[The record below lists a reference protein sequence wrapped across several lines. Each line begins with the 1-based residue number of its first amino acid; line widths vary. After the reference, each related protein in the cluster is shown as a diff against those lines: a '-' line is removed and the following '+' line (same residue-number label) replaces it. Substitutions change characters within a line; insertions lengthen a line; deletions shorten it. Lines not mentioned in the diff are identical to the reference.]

1 VAQLS
6 IHNLQVQR
14 LLPVNLEVLAS
25 QCITLSG
32 PSGCGKTRLLR
43 AIADLDPHQGEVRLN
58 RIAQRDIP
66 APQWR
71 RRVGYLPA
79 EAAWWRERVG
89 DHFLNPDP
97 KRFETL
103 GFTLEWLEREVSRL
117 STGERQR
124 LALLRL
130 LGNEPEVLLLDE
142 PTANLDQASARR
154 VEQLIDDYRQIRQ
167 AAVIWVTHDEQQHKN
182 SAHHY
187 CFKDGKLELHA
198 WS

>member
-1 VAQLS
+1 MSRLS

-14 LLPVNLEVLAS
+14 LSPINLEILDG

-43 AIADLDPHQGEVRLN
+43 AIADLDPHQGEIRLDGTM
-58 RIAQRDIP
+58 QREIP

-79 EAAWWRERVG
+79 ESGWWGERVV
-89 DHFLNPDP
+89 DHFQHPEP
-97 KRFETL
+97 ESFEAL

-130 LGNEPEVLLLDE
+130 LSHAPEVLLLDE
-142 PTANLDQASARR
+142 PTANLDQANARR
-154 VEQLIDDYRQIRQ
+154 VEQLIHDYRRRRQ
-167 AAVIWVTHDEQQHKN
+167 AAVLWVTHDDMQHKN
-182 SAHHY
+182 STHHY
-187 CFKDGKLELHA
+187 RFRDGRLERQA